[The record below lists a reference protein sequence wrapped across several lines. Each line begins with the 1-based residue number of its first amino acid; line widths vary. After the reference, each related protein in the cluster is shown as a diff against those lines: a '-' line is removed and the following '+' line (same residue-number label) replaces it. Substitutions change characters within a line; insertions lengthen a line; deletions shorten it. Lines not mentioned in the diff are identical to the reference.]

1 MLPCNTLRCIDVKI
15 FLSYCEA
22 ANHRKVA
29 YLPECG
35 IPAACVSGSAKWF
48 PHRIKFQFLRN
59 EWYFGMLPVEMGY
72 AEDGTWEKQTSRT
85 HSFATEA
92 KGKISVYSI
101 FQGKWFEVNWSEI
114 NEILRT
120 LVRCLMYSRE
130 IKSIEMVCICH
141 SMLKRFFCLYSL
153 LVFQRWHI
161 LFPNDQPPDASFN
174 YICSRIEALFYDVDF
189 PRLQNR
195 NSLWGVKSV
204 VNFPN
209 RGGRAYITADIE
221 YEGIYS

>member
-1 MLPCNTLRCIDVKI
+1 MWKYFYPTARPPTIGKLHISWNLESQLRVWADLQSGFRIVSNFNFSGMNGTSECFRLKWVMRRMARGKNKRVEHIRSQQKRRVKLV
-15 FLSYCEA
+15 F
-22 ANHRKVA
+22 
-29 YLPECG
+29 
-35 IPAACVSGSAKWF
+35 F
-48 PHRIKFQFLRN
+48 
-59 EWYFGMLPVEMGY
+59 
-72 AEDGTWEKQTSRT
+72 
-85 HSFATEA
+85 
-92 KGKISVYSI
+92 SI
-101 FQGKWFEVNWSEI
+101 FQGKWFEVYWSEI

-130 IKSIEMVCICH
+130 IKSIEIVCMCH

-153 LVFQRWHI
+153 LVLQRWHI